1 MQRATLI
8 GLAALC
14 CALAP
19 TIGMAAAPEAA
30 PVPWASVLALLPQ
43 MAGAPGTDRGTLAL
57 ALNEFMI
64 GLVAYLHTQGVPAN
78 ALSQIQTRFAYAL
91 NAFLNAGASAA
102 AFGEDV
108 ARLARE
114 LAYLA
119 AHGGVQGLPAALLE
133 RIGIAAW
140 AVDALR
146 HGAQG
151 LTGIEVAAIARQ
163 IAGQALANG
172 RAPGLGNSG
181 LPGQAAGSSPPIPMP
196 PVIGGPPS
204 LPGPPPGL
212 PPVVPGPPEEDE
224 DPPDRRA
231 GAADQGRSSPVSPGG
246 GASLLPPVLP

>member
-1 MQRATLI
+1 
-8 GLAALC
+8 
-14 CALAP
+14 
-19 TIGMAAAPEAA
+19 
-30 PVPWASVLALLPQ
+30 VLALLPQ

-172 RAPGLGNSG
+172 RAPGLGATGSA
-181 LPGQAAGSSPPIPMP
+181 PSAAGNNPDIPQPPTSAGSNPPIPPIPTP
-196 PVIGGPPS
+196 PVIGGPPVS
-204 LPGPPPGL
+204 PGPPPWVPAVPE
-212 PPVVPGPPEEDE
+212 PPGEE
-224 DPPDRRA
+224 DPPPPRR
-231 GAADQGRSSPVSPGG
+231 GR
-246 GASLLPPVLP
+246 